1 MSFVKYEKFTCG
13 ILFREHV
20 FGVVGI
26 YQCTI
31 IYYATIDP
39 CVHMQSCILIYMIY
53 ECMHA

>member
-20 FGVVGI
+20 FGVVI

-31 IYYATIDP
+31 
-39 CVHMQSCILIYMIY
+39 M
-53 ECMHA
+53 